1 VKLRVVALAWLL
13 IACTQP
19 GVAQAPTTP
28 GPTVSP
34 TPTISP
40 AGPPVAGDLPLIRV
54 DFSCR
59 LPVSKYSGGGDYAT
73 YTNGFIAFPAAAFS
87 PDPNGGIHSRYI
99 QQDFATD
106 AAPVLYGAA
115 QDGPPTYD
123 LAQHRWVP
131 ASSAQLTADGGSY
144 AYSIGQRDG
153 RIQVHVADV
162 ATATE
167 KAFDVSQPERAQ
179 VVDFGAAGVY
189 LLLPSALGGAG
200 EGVWLLNPTTG
211 AVQRQQVL
219 QQVMAVRDGYAW
231 VGRIDPR
238 SPLPQPPEGTVS
250 NSIVRLDLQSGAETA
265 WYYRAGA
272 TLWLYGFDSRG
283 KPLIGVGGSP
293 NGGGEIR
300 LVEQPG
306 SQGVQVYAGGLP
318 LSGPQGDG
326 DRIWFSGA
334 AGIYLYTPAR
344 GLRKVFAYSPDPI
357 RADHFEAAGFCR

>member
-1 VKLRVVALAWLL
+1 
-13 IACTQP
+13 
-19 GVAQAPTTP
+19 
-28 GPTVSP
+28 
-34 TPTISP
+34 
-40 AGPPVAGDLPLIRV
+40 
-54 DFSCR
+54 
-59 LPVSKYSGGGDYAT
+59 
-73 YTNGFIAFPAAAFS
+73 
-87 PDPNGGIHSRYI
+87 
-99 QQDFATD
+99 
-106 AAPVLYGAA
+106 VLYGAA

-144 AYSIGQRDG
+144 AYSIGQHDG

-189 LLLPSALGGAG
+189 LVLPSALGGAG

-211 AVQRQQVL
+211 EVRRLRVVP
-219 QQVMAVRDGYAW
+219 QVMAVRDGYAW

-238 SPLPQPPEGTVS
+238 NPPPTPTEGTTA
-250 NSIVRLDLQSGAETA
+250 NSIVRLDLQTGAETP
-265 WYYRAGA
+265 WYYRPGA
-272 TLWLYGFDSRG
+272 ALWLYGFDSRG
-283 KPLIGVGGSP
+283 KPVIGVGGAA
-293 NGGGEIR
+293 NGESEIR

-306 SQGVQVYAGGLP
+306 SQGVQVYSGALP

-326 DRIWFSGA
+326 DRLWFSGP

-344 GLRKVFAYSPDPI
+344 GFRKVFAFTLDPI
-357 RADHFEAAGFCR
+357 RADHFDPAGFCR